1 MRSRLSDT
9 LALDLPS
16 PVSTPLPDSLDATAS
31 TLALSPRLHNSDL
44 APTKTEGRRWGR
56 YSIFALWTNDVHNIA
71 NYSFAIG
78 LYALGLNGWQILLS
92 LGIGALLVFNFMN
105 LSGYMGQRT
114 GVPFPVISR
123 ISFGIHGAQIPALI
137 RAVIAIAWFGIQT
150 YLASVV
156 LRVLLVAVHP
166 GFDAYDHDSIL
177 GLSSLGWVCFVAI
190 WLVQLTI
197 LAYGMEMVRRYE
209 AFAGPVILL
218 TVLCLAGWMY
228 FQANGTIAWSD
239 RVPLSTAEVW
249 RNVFAGAALWLAIYG
264 TLILNF
270 SDFSRSSPCCK
281 TIKVGNFWGLPVN
294 ILVFA
299 GITVLLCGAQFQI
312 NGTVIESPTQII
324 ATIPNTFFLVLGCL
338 AFLIVTVAVNIM
350 ANFVAP
356 AFVLSNLAPKHL
368 TFKRAGLIS
377 ATLAVLILPWNLY
390 NSPLVIVYFL
400 SGLGALLG
408 PLYGVIMVDYWL
420 VRKGRIDVP
429 ALYSEDPS
437 GAYYYSR
444 GVNLRAVAAFIPAAL
459 IAIVLALVPGFHAV
473 SPFSWMIGAS
483 IAAMLYLI
491 IAIRQPHYAQV
502 SGESIAVDNAGH

>member
-1 MRSRLSDT
+1 MRTRLSST
-9 LALDLPS
+9 IALDLPS
-16 PVSTPLPDSLDATAS
+16 SVSTPQPLADSSSA
-31 TLALSPRLHNSDL
+31 TLALSPRLHNNDL
-44 APTKTEGRRWGR
+44 APTKAEGRRWGR

-92 LGIGALLVFNFMN
+92 LGIGAGLVFMFMN

-123 ISFGIHGAQIPALI
+123 ISFGVHGAQIPALI

-166 GFDAYDHDSIL
+166 GFAAYDHDSIL

-190 WLVQLTI
+190 WLVQLVI

-218 TVLCLAGWMY
+218 TVISLAAWMY
-228 FQANGTIAWSD
+228 FQANGTIAWSN

-249 RNVFAGAALWLAIYG
+249 RNVFAGGALWLAIYG

-294 ILVFA
+294 ILMFA

-312 NGTVIESPTQII
+312 NGQIIESPTQII
-324 ATIPNTFFLVLGCL
+324 ASIPNTFFLVL
-338 AFLIVTVAVNIM
+338 
-350 ANFVAP
+350 
-356 AFVLSNLAPKHL
+356 SNLAPRHL
-368 TFKRAGLIS
+368 TFRRAGMIS
-377 ATLAVLILPWNLY
+377 ATIAVLILPWNLY

-420 VRKGRIDVP
+420 LRKGQIDVP
-429 ALYSEDPS
+429 ALYSEDPR
-437 GAYYYSR
+437 GAYFYSR
-444 GVNLRAVAAFIPAAL
+444 GVNMRAVAAFIPAAL
-459 IAIVLALVPGFHAV
+459 IAIVLALVPGFHEV
-473 SPFSWMIGAS
+473 SPFSWLIGAG
-483 IAAMLYLI
+483 IAALLYLI
-491 IAIRQPHYAQV
+491 FAKRQAHYASV
-502 SGESIAVDNAGH
+502 SGESIAVDNVSH